1 MFYKYYGRWLGR
13 GLSSGQSQLFPVC
26 RQQGGL
32 AATQPA
38 ESNNIQMGFT
48 LNSVSDN
55 SEKVICFPL
64 NLFILTEL
72 SDQAWP
78 LLFKNV

>member
-1 MFYKYYGRWLGR
+1 MVRR
-13 GLSSGQSQLFPVC
+13 GGVPAGEGSAGP
-26 RQQGGL
+26 GPDHHP
-32 AATQPA
+32 AARDHHP
-38 ESNNIQMGFT
+38 T

-72 SDQAWP
+72 SDQAWS
-78 LLFKNV
+78 LLSKDI